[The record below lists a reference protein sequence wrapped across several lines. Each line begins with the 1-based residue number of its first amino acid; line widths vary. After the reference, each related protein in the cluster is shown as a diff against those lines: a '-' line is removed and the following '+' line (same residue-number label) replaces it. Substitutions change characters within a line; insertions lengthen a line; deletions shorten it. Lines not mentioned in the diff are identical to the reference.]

1 MTLLL
6 TYWKQFATLALFL
19 AGVYLG
25 YSYEHVKFE
34 TFVAKVE
41 TQAKVAEA
49 LVAEK
54 EKRQQAISE
63 NITKEYAN
71 AVNKIK
77 KHYASVSHATS
88 VRVLNNN
95 TCGSEV
101 SHLSNTST
109 GVDENTEDFVPNS
122 FGGQDL
128 VLHCSQDV
136 LQLFF
141 LQKWV
146 EEQLKY

>member
-6 TYWKQFATLALFL
+6 TYWKQFAALALFL

-25 YSYEHVKFE
+25 YSYEHAKFE

-54 EKRQQAISE
+54 EKRQKAISE

-77 KHYASVSHATS
+77 KHYASVSHVTS

-95 TCGSEV
+95 TSGSEV

-109 GVDENTEDFVPNS
+109 GVDAEAESLVPTTEGDCA
-122 FGGQDL
+122 L
-128 VLHCSQDV
+128 DV
-136 LQLFF
+136 LQLLF
-141 LQKWV
+141 LQQWV
-146 EEQLKY
+146 EEQSKN

>member
-6 TYWKQFATLALFL
+6 TYWKQFAALALFL

-25 YSYEHVKFE
+25 YSYEHAKFE

-54 EKRQQAISE
+54 EKRQKAISE

-71 AVNKIK
+71 AVK
-77 KHYASVSHATS
+77 KLTAHYKSHP
-88 VRVLNNN
+88 VRVFVNN
-95 TCGSEV
+95 TSGSEV
-101 SHLSNTST
+101 SNVSNTSS
-109 GVDENTEDFVPNS
+109 GVNEATESFVPNS
-122 FGGQDL
+122 NGSQDIGQVMLD
-128 VLHCSQDV
+128 CSQDV
-136 LQLFF
+136 LQLLF

-146 EEQLKY
+146 EEQGN